1 MEELKQQLAEL
12 SRVRTG
18 QVEYLAYRAVADTV
32 AAFLL
37 PGVPPGEIGG
47 ADYQHILETAD
58 TLCRELGYTQV
69 VKLTPPD
76 VPLNQMG
83 LYWSKERPGES
94 ESDVIVAGPGRVEL
108 LQDGDLL
115 DARLSH
121 LGLDEVTRQHF
132 KIPVTASDGLVDLL
146 HRAVASDVSEVS
158 NWPNDYRGLW
168 HDICTMCI
176 AGGQDVSPIERRFAV
191 IIRGLGHRRTWQM
204 RALLKQDHAGSPYLL
219 IALAED
225 RDLEQLFELGH
236 VVMTPGAAAL
246 NVDFA
251 PYLTRH
257 LSGDWGSLD
266 AFDVQQNNQAVRGG
280 WRILSAYDVP
290 VDGGETERIW
300 IITEAD
306 RSATSIILP
315 EEY

>member
-1 MEELKQQLAEL
+1 MEQLRTEIGSLPITMVGGTNYL
-12 SRVRTG
+12 SY
-18 QVEYLAYRAVADTV
+18 QAVTNQV

-37 PGVPPGEIGG
+37 PGVSADEIGG

-58 TLCRELGYTQV
+58 ALCKDLGYTQV

-146 HRAVASDVSEVS
+146 YRAVGSD
-158 NWPNDYRGLW
+158 WPNDYRGLW

-219 IALAED
+219 IALAEEKD
-225 RDLEQLFELGH
+225 REQLFELGH

-266 AFDVQQNNQAVRGG
+266 AFDVRQNNQAVRGG

>member
-1 MEELKQQLAEL
+1 
-12 SRVRTG
+12 
-18 QVEYLAYRAVADTV
+18 
-32 AAFLL
+32 
-37 PGVPPGEIGG
+37 
-47 ADYQHILETAD
+47 
-58 TLCRELGYTQV
+58 
-69 VKLTPPD
+69 
-76 VPLNQMG
+76 
-83 LYWSKERPGES
+83 

-108 LQDGDLL
+108 LEDGDLL

-121 LGLDEVTRQHF
+121 LGLAEVTRQHF

-146 HRAVASDVSEVS
+146 HRAVGS

-191 IIRGLGHRRTWQM
+191 IVRGLGHRRTWQM

-219 IALAED
+219 ITLAEEKD
-225 RDLEQLFELGH
+225 REQLFELGH

-246 NVDFA
+246 KVDFA

-266 AFDVQQNNQAVRGG
+266 AFDVRQNNQAVREGL
-280 WRILSAYDVP
+280 RILSAYDVP

-300 IITEAD
+300 IITESD
-306 RSATSIILP
+306 RSSTTVLTPA
-315 EEY
+315 EY

>member
-1 MEELKQQLAEL
+1 MEQLRTEIGSLPITMVGGTNYL
-12 SRVRTG
+12 SY
-18 QVEYLAYRAVADTV
+18 QAVTNQV

-37 PGVPPGEIGG
+37 PGVSADEIGG
-47 ADYQHILETAD
+47 ADYQHILEAAD
-58 TLCRELGYTQV
+58 ALCRDLGYTQV

-76 VPLNQMG
+76 VSLNQMG

-94 ESDVIVAGPGRVEL
+94 GSDVIVAGPGRVEL

-146 HRAVASDVSEVS
+146 HRAVGS

-219 IALAED
+219 IALAEEKD
-225 RDLEQLFELGH
+225 REQLFELGH

-246 NVDFA
+246 KVDFA

-266 AFDVQQNNQAVRGG
+266 AFDVRQNNQAVRGG